1 MAQAPKQISKKA
13 IAETKIKQLGLA
25 KDTDA
30 EKQIGVTK
38 EQVQNV
44 IEKEF
49 RPIKRNSSQQIISYT
64 LPKSSTLE
72 YGKHLLE
79 GVKNHLNKKEYNSVI
94 DNDIEQFTQQ
104 ITEFNIDTKKLNSVF
119 FPSADIEAILEEEP
133 LKFNGELVRIG
144 SGPSTIFYIED
155 NKFYT
160 FAPGHGYLWHIIAEK
175 LGKPMGFR
183 MNDEFDYTNEMN
195 FSAGVELDH
204 GQNQYKLYNDNTYSR
219 TSIAYLETNQY
230 GGELTKEKVLGIAAE
245 ETLFLKWEN
254 LTTLDKF
261 KRMQVLGKDCTPVH
275 WNRRKSK
282 TIRECFTSTEED
294 LKVGVFFDNPLAVS
308 FSFKLFYKD
317 GGNVILNPSKGT
329 GYTWDNKPFDEYII
343 PADKLKDGDNNLV
356 WRIEIDTES
365 RWAPF
370 YQQGTSAGQLRFLD
384 GVRVLNNQNADGTI
398 SSTDI
403 QRAGYG
409 APLYKWT
416 NAGGGSW
423 QPALSTEQNK
433 VPLYVEGETYKW
445 NGNFFEAYTPAL
457 PPTNDIKID
466 YQMLDGN
473 LIALYGGDS
482 RMSGGDKLVDDLWEA
497 AQDTLTQLNIVR
509 GYQDKK
515 KKQRWANKIGKR
527 SSGDDETKLLDVLT
541 QTADDINK
549 GGTGYLTGNPFA
561 NVNLN
566 YFTDPDSYDCP
577 VSYDDLKD
585 NYELLNSKN
594 SLIQTNASGGRRDL
608 RQAWEKGD
616 GSGTY
621 GGGKVSKS
629 EKSTNR
635 ALRIRVASEWEKCI
649 KKRATGR
656 EERDLLRLLGHTAR
670 AVIRSGNGRIQ

>member
-13 IAETKIKQLGLA
+13 IAETKVKQLAVVRATNVEKKIGF
-25 KDTDA
+25 TA
-30 EKQIGVTK
+30 EQAQTVVKP
-38 EQVQNV
+38 
-44 IEKEF
+44 EF
-49 RPIKRNSSQQIISYT
+49 RDVRRNSSKQIISYT
-64 LPKSSTLE
+64 LPKSSTKQ
-72 YGKHLLE
+72 YGKEFLP
-79 GVKNHLNKKEYNSVI
+79 GIKNNLNKKQYTSVI
-94 DNDIEQFTQQ
+94 DNDIEQFTQK

-119 FPSADIEAILEEEP
+119 FPSADIESILEEKP
-133 LKFNGELVRIG
+133 LKFNGELVRVG
-144 SGPSTIFYIED
+144 SGPSVIFYIED
-155 NKFYT
+155 GKFYT
-160 FAPGHGYLWHIIAEK
+160 FAKGHGYLWHIVAER

-183 MNDEFDYTNEMN
+183 MNDEFDYEVEPPY
-195 FSAGVELDH
+195 VELDH

-230 GGELTKEKVLGIAAE
+230 GGELTKENVLGIAAQ
-245 ETLFLKWEN
+245 ETLYIKWDN
-254 LTTLDKF
+254 KTTLDKF
-261 KRMQVLGKDCTPVH
+261 QKMQVIGKDCTPVH
-275 WNRRKSK
+275 WNRRRDRP
-282 TIRECFTSTEED
+282 IRECFTSTEED
-294 LKVGVFFDNPLAVS
+294 LKVGVFFDTPLSVS
-308 FSFKLFYKD
+308 FAFKLFYGS
-317 GGNVILNPSKGT
+317 GGNKTISNAPGVGK
-329 GYTWDNKPFDEYII
+329 TWDNKEFTEYTI
-343 PADKLKDGDNNLV
+343 PSSELTDDTSLLWK
-356 WRIEIDTES
+356 IEIDTES

-370 YQQGTSAGQLRFLD
+370 YQKGTSGGQLRFLG
-384 GVRVLNNQNADGTI
+384 GVRVTDITFADGTVG
-398 SSTDI
+398 STDNA
-403 QRAGYG
+403 RAGYG

-423 QPALSTEQNK
+423 NPALSTERNQI
-433 VPLYVEGETYKW
+433 PLTVEGETFKW
-445 NGNFFEAYTPAL
+445 NGTYFETYTPAL
-457 PPTNDIKID
+457 PPTNEIKID
-466 YQMLDGN
+466 YQMMDGN

-482 RMSGGDKLVDDLWEA
+482 RMSGGDRLVEDLWEA

-515 KKQRWANKIGKR
+515 KKQRWAAKIGKR
-527 SSGDDETKLLDVLT
+527 SSTSDETKLLDVLT
-541 QTADDINK
+541 QTADDINQ
-549 GGTGYLTGNPFA
+549 GGTGYLSGNPFA

-566 YFTDPDSYDCP
+566 FFTDPSSYDCP

-621 GGGKVSKS
+621 GGRSVSKS
-629 EKSTNR
+629 EKATNR